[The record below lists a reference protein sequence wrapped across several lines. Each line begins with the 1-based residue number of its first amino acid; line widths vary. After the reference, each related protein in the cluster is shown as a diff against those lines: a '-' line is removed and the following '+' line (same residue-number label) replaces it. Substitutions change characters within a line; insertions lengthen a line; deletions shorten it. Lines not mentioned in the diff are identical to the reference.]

1 MTHAEMIAL
10 RNQPMG
16 FGHGAA
22 NTEMSDACQAAFGAR
37 DAIKIVS
44 LDIAPDQFV
53 IAVRATISGLRKAAD
68 DMDAMLREAGR

>member
-1 MTHAEMIAL
+1 MTQAEIIAL
-10 RNQPMG
+10 RNRPMG

-22 NTEMSDACQAAFGAR
+22 NAEMSDACQTAFGAR

-53 IAVRATISGLRKAAD
+53 TAVRGTIAGLRKAAD